1 MELFEEKGYTKGLAK
16 SKAAEAA
23 INALGFS
30 IEKNDADRK
39 LVIKCS
45 DPRKKSIIDYNN
57 EHEGDKIKKG
67 TAVVKCYFSDRKT
80 KSVGVGGERH
90 ALINFSKPEVIG
102 GFGGAFINP
111 LINYLKMYCA
121 GIHATGTSYRDEQ
134 FNGKDVINKNRMK
147 SDNVVKDRDINYYK
161 GIFKKGL

>member
-30 IEKNDADRK
+30 IEDVGIDRK

-45 DPRKKSIIDYNN
+45 DPRKKSIVEYNEN
-57 EHEGDKIKKG
+57 HDKKIKKG
-67 TAVVKCYFSDRKT
+67 TAVIKCYYSDKRT
-80 KSVGVGGERH
+80 KSVGAGGDRH
-90 ALINFSKPEVIG
+90 TLMSFGNPIVIG
-102 GFGGAFINP
+102 GFDGMFIKP

-134 FNGKDVINKNRMK
+134 FDGKDAISKNRMK
-147 SDNVVKDRDINYYK
+147 SDKAVKDRDINYYK